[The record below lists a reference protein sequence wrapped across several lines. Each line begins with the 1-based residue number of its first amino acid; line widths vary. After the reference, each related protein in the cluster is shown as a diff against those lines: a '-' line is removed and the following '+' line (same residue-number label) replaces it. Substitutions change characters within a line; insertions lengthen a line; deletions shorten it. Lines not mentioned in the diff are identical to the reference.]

1 MMSVIM
7 LCQNPPGF
15 GAAYGASPQKPRSK
29 HVVDRAKVIRQHPAP
44 AHAKRAPRQVA
55 SAKQPA
61 PAHAKRAPR
70 RVASAKQPG
79 EHHRLAAKSSHRPS
93 HPGSR
98 PATRTARSRSPVVAV
113 MDLRPLI
120 VIDPG
125 HGGRDPGAVGVLGT
139 LEKNVTL
146 ATGLELRRQLL
157 MTRRYR
163 VELTRPGDVF
173 VPLAARVAF
182 ARSHDA
188 ALFIAIHAD
197 SSGDHRARG
206 ASVYVRKGDSGTVKT
221 TKVTGTKTN
230 SKSIA
235 NAMAAT
241 DPGAQPNSAWLQK
254 TVVASLNGDV
264 RMAVDPS
271 RKARFYVLGATSTPS
286 VLLEMGFLSNRRDEA
301 LLNRVQHRKIIAA
314 ALRDAIND
322 YFEELRQTAA
332 NRT

>member
-15 GAAYGASPQKPRSK
+15 GSAYAASPQKCRSK
-29 HVVDRAKVIRQHPAP
+29 HVVDRAKAVRQHPMA
-44 AHAKRAPRQVA
+44 AHAKP
-55 SAKQPA
+55 
-61 PAHAKRAPR
+61 APR
-70 RVASAKQPG
+70 RASFAKKPASHQ
-79 EHHRLAAKSSHRPS
+79 RLLAKSSRQPS
-93 HPGSR
+93 QRGSR
-98 PATRTARSRSPVVAV
+98 TATLQSRSKIPAIAA

-139 LEKNVTL
+139 LEKTVTL
-146 ATGLELRRQLL
+146 STGLELRRQLL
-157 MTRRYR
+157 ITRRYR

-182 ARSHDA
+182 ARLHEAD
-188 ALFIAIHAD
+188 LFIAIHAD
-197 SSGDHRARG
+197 SAHDHQARG
-206 ASVYVRKGDSGTVKT
+206 ASVYVRKGNAGVVKT

-235 NAMAAT
+235 NSMAAI

-271 RKARFYVLGATSTPS
+271 RKARFYVLGVTSMPS
-286 VLLEMGFLSNRRDEA
+286 ILLEMGFLSNRKDEA
-301 LLNRVQHRKIIAA
+301 LLNQLQHRKIIAA

-322 YFEELRQTAA
+322 YFEEVRQTTA